1 MTWPR
6 CSLHFERMR
15 IPTIFS
21 PQRRKDSQSFAE
33 KRWRDAGS
41 SDKSFSFSLS
51 PFRPLSLYRF
61 PLRCLCAPLRLCGD
75 ITLAAFI
82 FLTLFVPSL
91 HAQKKSQPTKPKTAT
106 QKPKPT
112 PTKPAQQP
120 EETTEELLPPPP
132 PKPPLSPNEPLGRIV
147 LIPIDDRPAV
157 AQFAQMIGAIGDYE
171 VVMPPKEMLGRFT
184 TPGDTKK
191 IREWL
196 SIVNYDKIDAVVI
209 SVDMLAFGGLVA
221 SRAPDTTQA
230 DAIKRLEFFRWI
242 KRKHPN
248 VSVYAFNVL
257 MRVAPTASKETRLWR
272 DDLARWAEL
281 MDRAPKTNDAKLQA
295 ELEQLT
301 KKLDPKV
308 IDDYLSARRRDL
320 QVNLAMV
327 KLYEERVI
335 DNLIFLQDDA
345 REYGLHRHDQL
356 ILRERLKARAFEN
369 EVPIYNGADEGSLS
383 LVARAV
389 LDKHKQKIKV
399 AVVYS
404 SEKSR
409 KVIAPYEDHP
419 LEFTVENQIKA
430 AGGQL
435 VTVNET
441 PDYTLYVNAPE
452 TNASEFTMFSK
463 NLVADLKAGKPVA
476 LADVLFPAPHFSG
489 ADERL
494 VTILTTE
501 KLIDKLTGY
510 AAWNTAGNTLG
521 TTIPAA
527 NLRVFSKQLTDA
539 PERAARANVA
549 HYEFLLHRFA
559 GDYIYHD
566 IVRFDIN
573 AQLRKPPAI
582 PTDEFTEEMYNRIN
596 RQTQEKLQPLIEK
609 FFAEHFQG
617 RVYPLGTFNEQKR
630 DLKLDAM
637 QKLKIYLPWSRTFE
651 STIEYQFKYTIQ

>member
-1 MTWPR
+1 MNKPKLVSIVVMM
-6 CSLHFERMR
+6 CLLAIA
-15 IPTIFS
+15 IP
-21 PQRRKDSQSFAE
+21 
-33 KRWRDAGS
+33 
-41 SDKSFSFSLS
+41 
-51 PFRPLSLYRF
+51 
-61 PLRCLCAPLRLCGD
+61 
-75 ITLAAFI
+75 
-82 FLTLFVPSL
+82 
-91 HAQKKSQPTKPKTAT
+91 AQKKSRPTTKPKATT
-106 QKPKPT
+106 QKPKQPASKPAPESEEKLDDLQPT
-112 PTKPAQQP
+112 PT
-120 EETTEELLPPPP
+120 
-132 PKPPLSPNEPLGRIV
+132 PKPPLNPNEPLGRIV

-171 VVMPPKEMLGRFT
+171 VVMPPPEMLGKFT
-184 TPGDTKK
+184 MPGDTKK

-196 SIVNYDKIDAVVI
+196 SIVNYAKIDAIVI
-209 SVDMLAFGGLVA
+209 SVDMLAYGGLVA

-230 DAIKRLEFFRWI
+230 DALKRLEFFHWI
-242 KRKHPN
+242 KTKHPN
-248 VSVYAFNVL
+248 VPVYAFNVL
-257 MRVAPTASKETRLWR
+257 MRVAPTASKETRGWR

-295 ELEQLT
+295 ELAQL
-301 KKLDPKV
+301 KSKLDRQV
-308 IDDYLSARRRDL
+308 MDDYLTARRRNL

-327 KLYEERVI
+327 KLYEERVL

-356 ILRERLKARAFEN
+356 ILRERLKARGIDD

-389 LDKHKQKIKV
+389 LDKQKQKIKV

-430 AGGQL
+430 AGGR
-435 VTVNET
+435 VVSASEM

-452 TNASEFTMFSK
+452 TTASEFTTFSK
-463 NLVADLKAGKPVA
+463 NLVADLKAGKAVA
-476 LADVLFPAPHFSG
+476 LGDVLFPAPHFSG

-494 VTILTTE
+494 VTILKTE

-510 AAWNTAGNTLG
+510 AAWNTAGNALG
-521 TTIPAA
+521 TAIPAA

-539 PERAARANVA
+539 PERAARATVS
-549 HYEFLLHRFA
+549 HFEFLLHRFA
-559 GDYIYHD
+559 GDYLYHD
-566 IVRFDIN
+566 IVRFEIN

-582 PTDEFTEEMYNRIN
+582 PTDEFTDEMYNRIN
-596 RQTQEKLQPLIEK
+596 KQTQEKLQPLIEK

-617 RVYPLGTFNEQKR
+617 RTYSLGTFNEQKR
-630 DLKLDAM
+630 ELNLTGLKG
-637 QKLKIYLPWSRTFE
+637 LKVYLPWPRTFE
-651 STIEYQFKYTIQ
+651 STIEYQFDYTIK